1 MVAAAT
7 FLVYVRTF
15 QNGFIWDDGTYI
27 CKNTHIHLLNLAF
40 LKWAFLGFHKA
51 EVGNWIP
58 LTMVSYA
65 VDYAIWGANPLG
77 YHLANIILH
86 SLNAFIV
93 VVLSIRLIEAW
104 EETGAS
110 SFGSGRT
117 QGGKEYHTFP
127 GGKGKLIA
135 GGAAGLL
142 FGLHPLHVESVAWA
156 SERKD
161 VLCGLFFLLSIL
173 WYLKYAL
180 RLREKNEAALG
191 KNPRFFTRQYLFS
204 LGLFSLA
211 LMSKPMAVS
220 LPLVL
225 LVLDWFP
232 FARIFSFKSFKTA
245 FTEKLPFIALSAG
258 SSALTLMAQ
267 KKGGAITSFGR
278 LPFPGRALVAAKSLI
293 LYLWKM
299 VFPLH
304 LVPYYPYPKNPS
316 LLSPSYFLPIV
327 LVIAITVFCLFKA
340 KKQGFWLACW
350 GYFIIT
356 LLPVIGIV
364 QAGGQ
369 SMADRYAYLPSL
381 GPFLALGIAAAW
393 AWRKAG
399 SLKQGR
405 TLKAAGLS
413 AALLAA
419 LSMSYLTFAQ
429 IGIWQNNIV
438 FWNYVIKKESR
449 KTSNAYYN
457 LGLAF
462 KNAGQTGGAIS
473 NFSKAIALNPDFP
486 DAYNNRAVTFDE
498 MGQEDKA
505 IDDLN
510 AAISMDPAQ
519 YLAHF
524 NLGEIL
530 ARMGRPGP
538 AMAELDKAI
547 ELNPSYAGA
556 YNDRGLVFQIMG
568 KFDNALND
576 FNKSLILDPNNPK
589 VYVNRG
595 KVYLETDCGSLAASD
610 FRQACGM
617 GDENGCLALKKMGKD
632 WR

>member
-40 LKWAFLGFHKA
+40 LKWAFLGFYFD
-51 EVGNWIP
+51 NWHP

-117 QGGKEYHTFP
+117 Q

-258 SSALTLMAQ
+258 SSALTLIAQ

-419 LSMSYLTFAQ
+419 LSMSYLTFAK

-449 KTSNAYYN
+449 KIPFAYISRGLALAGTGDANGAIADYNRSIALDPNNSMAYYN
-457 LGLAF
+457 LGVV
-462 KNAGQTGGAIS
+462 IS
-473 NFSKAIALNPDFP
+473 GLGNPYLAIAD
-486 DAYNNRAVTFDE
+486 YE
-498 MGQEDKA
+498 KA
-505 IDDLN
+505 ID
-510 AAISMDPAQ
+510 
-519 YLAHF
+519 
-524 NLGEIL
+524 
-530 ARMGRPGP
+530 
-538 AMAELDKAI
+538 
-547 ELNPSYAGA
+547 LNPSDFKAWNNLGIIYM
-556 YNDRGLVFQIMG
+556 NMG
-568 KFDNALND
+568 QLETALND
-576 FNKSLILDPNNPK
+576 FNKAILLNRK
-589 VYVNRG
+589 ASKIYVNRG
-595 KVYLETDCGSLAASD
+595 RIYIAAARPELAAAD
-610 FRQACGM
+610 FRTACSM
-617 GDENGCLALKKMGKD
+617 GDNEGCIALQKKSSNIGNRKIFIPA
-632 WR
+632 R